1 VKPENFLL
9 GVGERRS
16 KHLYMIDFG
25 LAKRYQDAYTKEH
38 IPYKDSQFL
47 SGTIR
52 YASLYCH
59 EGIESSRRDD
69 FESLGYIFVYLLKGG
84 NLPWMELSPE
94 DKMDKHKK
102 IMAIHK
108 IKKET
113 TCEKLCEGLPTA
125 VLSYF
130 KYVRSLEFL

>member
-1 VKPENFLL
+1 
-9 GVGERRS
+9 
-16 KHLYMIDFG
+16 M
-25 LAKRYQDAYTKEH
+25 
-38 IPYKDSQFL
+38 L

-52 YASLYCH
+52 YASQYCH

-84 NLPWMELSPE
+84 HLPWMDLPDI
-94 DKMDKHKK
+94 DKSDKHAK
-102 IMAIHK
+102 IRAIQK

-113 TCEKLCEGLPTA
+113 TLEKLCEGLPSA